1 VSESTSAR
9 DSDPPSGPESG
20 FHTPTRVEA
29 VESARKTIVTL
40 RVPRW
45 LDALGRGSW
54 LILGMVALTAVTV
67 LLLGVISS
75 LLIPLVAAAVIGAVL
90 VPLVELLVRWHVSR
104 WLSAALVLLLGLALV
119 IAVVVL
125 VVKGIVDQA
134 DEIAAQATAAARQ
147 ADSAESAV
155 PDPEQLRAVVGP
167 TVRVLLGGVLTG
179 ALGSAVGLI
188 VGTVMGIFILLF
200 LLTDW
205 AGIVDWTGRHVGL
218 PDPLGARMVDNA
230 IHAFRAYARGLT
242 LIGVANAAVVG
253 LGMVLFGVPLAGTIA
268 LVTFFGSYVPYIGA
282 FASGAFAVVIAYGTG
297 GLPLALATLAI
308 VLLAQNTLQNLL
320 EPKAFGS
327 QLRLHP
333 LVVLIVVSAGTLLL
347 GVFGAVL
354 AAPLT
359 SVAMQTAGD
368 LRGAGAFGE
377 PAET

>member
-1 VSESTSAR
+1 VTERRSEHRA
-9 DSDPPSGPESG
+9 
-20 FHTPTRVEA
+20 PTRSEA
-29 VESARKTIVTL
+29 VESARQTIVTL
-40 RVPRW
+40 RVPSW

-54 LILGMVALTAVTV
+54 LVVGIVALAAVTL
-67 LLLGVISS
+67 LLLGVVSS
-75 LLIPLVAAAVIGAVL
+75 LLIPLVAAAVIGAVI
-90 VPLVELLVRWHVSR
+90 VPVVDLLVRWHVSR
-104 WLSAALVLLLGLALV
+104 WLSAALVLLLGLAIV

-134 DEIAAQATAAARQ
+134 DEIAARATAAAQQ
-147 ADSAESAV
+147 AETADPAV
-155 PDPEQLRAVVGP
+155 PDSTELASVVRS
-167 TVRVLLGGVLTG
+167 TIRILLGGVLTG
-179 ALGSAVGLI
+179 ALGSAVGLV

-205 AGIVDWTGRHVGL
+205 SRIVDWTGRHVGL

-230 IHAFRAYARGLT
+230 IHAFRAYARGLSI
-242 LIGVANAAVVG
+242 IGVANAVVIG
-253 LGMVLFGVPLAGTIA
+253 LGMLVFGVPLAGTIA
-268 LVTFFGSYVPYIGA
+268 IVTFFGSYVPYIGA
-282 FASGAFAVVIAYGTG
+282 FVSGAFAVVIAYGAG
-297 GLPLALATLAI
+297 GLPLALVTLAI

-359 SVAMQTAGD
+359 SVALQTAGD
-368 LRGAGAFGE
+368 LREAGAFGE
-377 PAET
+377 PDGS